1 MFVPKAFVLCD
12 MISHFTFLFG
22 AYNLISLFIEYVGGE
37 SNFIQQCPD
46 DAFILRTP
54 PCCCCCLCCH
64 PMIVTKG
71 RFTFIRLL
79 LAQFILIQGVVFV
92 ALNVI
97 YIESSVSV
105 KNRFNRSSVSTEECS
120 KINRR
125 NQLIP
130 VIRLG
135 FPGSLQPSVS
145 LLCTNLCH
153 FDPVWSMGI
162 EYYNADDGTEIPWAE
177 PSRQVFIVAA
187 RVDVQQIATD
197 HWNGC
202 CGEREFWLSVSIN
215 DGRL

>member
-22 AYNLISLFIEYVGGE
+22 AYNLISLFIAYVGGE
-37 SNFIQQCPD
+37 SNFIKQCPD

-54 PCCCCCLCCH
+54 PCCCCCLCCP

-71 RFTFIRLL
+71 KFKFIRLL

-105 KNRFNRSSVSTEECS
+105 KNRFNRSRVTTEECS

-125 NQLIP
+125 FFTGKQLILI
-130 VIRLG
+130 IRLG
-135 FPGSLQPSVS
+135 FPGSLQQSIFV
-145 LLCTNLCH
+145 LCTGLCH
-153 FDPVWSMGI
+153 FYSVWCMGL
-162 EYYNADDGTEIPWAE
+162 EYHHADDGTHRGSIAE
-177 PSRQVFIVAA
+177 TSRKVLVIAA
-187 RVDVQQIATD
+187 RADVQQIATD

-202 CGEREFWLSVSIN
+202 CGECGF
-215 DGRL
+215 